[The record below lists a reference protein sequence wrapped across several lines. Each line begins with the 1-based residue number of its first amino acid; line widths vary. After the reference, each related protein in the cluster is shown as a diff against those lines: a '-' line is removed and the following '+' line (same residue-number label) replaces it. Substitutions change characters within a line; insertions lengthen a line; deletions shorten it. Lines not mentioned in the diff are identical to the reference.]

1 MMMLSKI
8 RQTKLGKFI
17 FAAGCLFPV
26 GIVFLIMLLFV
37 YVDIHEKWIKDWTSS
52 SFEMEKNTVET
63 DFYFESAVIE
73 DEKKVTIFG
82 TKNRL
87 RSDNNKPVVLQTTD
101 GGKNWKKTEIDLD
114 FQATSFD
121 RIDDC
126 VYMVGSIDSGD
137 SAISPVYV
145 PNGNFEKW
153 EYVGMAESPKLGL
166 YYLNKDESS
175 EKIALLERNAHQ
187 EYFDERLCSSDG
199 RMYAHNDRNWIICG
213 NNKTKEVRILHKLGN
228 EYRVHSR
235 FSYKWHW
242 GIGDVY
248 DLEPSDFYAKDDV
261 MAGILQFQVSAL
273 KMIHYLYYSIDGG
286 KTWQNEKIPVFAF
299 ERLAVTEDK
308 IVVLGFDQ
316 FYKQK
321 RGEATILT
329 IPLPKK

>member
-17 FAAGCLFPV
+17 FAVGCLFPV
-26 GIVFLIMLLFV
+26 SIVFLIMLLFV

-52 SFEMEKNTVET
+52 SFEMEKNTFEM
-63 DFYFESAVIE
+63 DFDFHSAVIE
-73 DEKKVTIFG
+73 NEKKVTLFG

-114 FQATSFD
+114 FQAASFD

-145 PNGNFEKW
+145 PSGNFEKW

-166 YYLNKDESS
+166 YYLNKVGSS
-175 EKIALLERNAHQ
+175 EKIPLLERLAYQ
-187 EYFDERLCSSDG
+187 DYFDDLCSSDG
-199 RMYAHNDRNWIICG
+199 RTYAHNDRNWIICG
-213 NNKTKEVRILHKLGN
+213 DNKTKEVRILHKLGN

-242 GIGDVY
+242 GIGAVY
-248 DLEPSDFYAKDDV
+248 DLEPSDFYAKDNV

-308 IVVLGFDQ
+308 IVVLGFDW

-329 IPLPKK
+329 IPLPKN